1 MICSALPK
9 GVGLFSCVL
18 LSAYAW
24 QCTLPTKEHSFP
36 AVGIWLNHAN
46 RITSLPSPGYTKTS
60 CVCNPHLPTK
70 RHVIKLGP
78 GNEEAAKEAVQTW
91 PDGLHVGGGI
101 NIDNAA
107 TWLEAGAQK
116 VIVTSW

>member
-1 MICSALPK
+1 MLIGSLRSLLLDEPK
-9 GVGLFSCVL
+9 PRVN
-18 LSAYAW
+18 
-24 QCTLPTKEHSFP
+24 HS
-36 AVGIWLNHAN
+36 
-46 RITSLPSPGYTKTS
+46 SP
-60 CVCNPHLPTK
+60 PLK

-78 GNEEAAKEAVQTW
+78 GNEEAAKEAVHTW

>member
-1 MICSALPK
+1 MAMYATNKRTLVRSQPSASGSTMLIGSLRSLLLDTQKPR
-9 GVGLFSCVL
+9 VCVTLTFL
-18 LSAYAW
+18 L
-24 QCTLPTKEHSFP
+24 
-36 AVGIWLNHAN
+36 
-46 RITSLPSPGYTKTS
+46 
-60 CVCNPHLPTK
+60 K

>member
-1 MICSALPK
+1 MLIGSLRSLLLDTQKPR
-9 GVGLFSCVL
+9 VCV
-18 LSAYAW
+18 
-24 QCTLPTKEHSFP
+24 TLTF
-36 AVGIWLNHAN
+36 L
-46 RITSLPSPGYTKTS
+46 R
-60 CVCNPHLPTK
+60 K

-91 PDGLHVGGGI
+91 PDGLHVGVGI